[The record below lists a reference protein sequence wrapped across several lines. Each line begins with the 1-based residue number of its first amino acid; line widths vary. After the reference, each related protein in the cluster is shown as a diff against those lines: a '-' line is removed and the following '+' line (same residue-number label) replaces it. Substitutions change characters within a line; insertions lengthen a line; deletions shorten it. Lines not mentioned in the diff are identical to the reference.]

1 MGIIMADGGMAYEPG
16 PSEALPDIPWMRL
29 SLKTVPQLE
38 AEVDEVATI
47 TAATDFLASE
57 LGVDSVQVW
66 TAGEGDNVGDK
77 ARFAFPLEPG
87 IAYQ

>member
-1 MGIIMADGGMAYEPG
+1 MAIWILVSPFHRRATPEQLFKWSPDEKGI
-16 PSEALPDIPWMRL
+16 LR
-29 SLKTVPQLE
+29 

-66 TAGEGDNVGDK
+66 TAGEGDDVGDK
-77 ARFAFPLEPG
+77 ARFALPLEPG